1 MQVKIWMV
9 RLMNSAKQHKKVQI
23 SGKGDCSV
31 IFCPDC
37 NTLEVSLGAFTLRLN
52 PEAFH
57 TLARVVNMAKE
68 QLARIQEASL
78 AEGNTRSVSM
88 RNDH

>member
-1 MQVKIWMV
+1 MV
-9 RLMNSAKQHKKVQI
+9 RLMNSAKQHKKVQL
-23 SGKGDCSV
+23 SGNGDCCI

-52 PEAFH
+52 PESFY

-78 AEGNTRSVSM
+78 AEGNTRPVSM